1 MSDELEQP
9 RTVGAEVFA
18 KLRAMWGTRF
28 LALWRGTKN
37 LDEVLSTWDEALAD
51 IDPERIQRALVDSR
65 NAENP
70 PTLPEFLRLCRT
82 QPAANDRQPRLPYC
96 GAETSAE
103 QARENLERT
112 RRMFGSIGQAGRR
125 DPLSWAR
132 HPRSAQSIQALAQ
145 GAATD
150 PRLRTILLEHVD
162 EGGTRCRSD
171 EATKALL
178 ALMQAGVV
186 DRLRG
191 IVDVPAYDPEHEP
204 AVARAGAFAEHRA

>member
-37 LDEVLSTWDEALAD
+37 LDEVLSTWDEALAG
-51 IDPERIQRALVDSR
+51 IDPERIRRALVDSQ

-70 PTLPEFLRLCRT
+70 PTLPDFLRLCRT
-82 QPAANDRQPRLPYC
+82 QQANDRQPLLPYC
-96 GAETSAE
+96 GAQTSAE

-132 HPRSAQSIQALAQ
+132 HPRSAQSIHALAQ

-150 PRLRTILLEHVD
+150 PRLRSILLEHVD
-162 EGGTRCRSD
+162 DGGERCRSD
-171 EATKALL
+171 EAAKALL
-178 ALMQAGVV
+178 ALMQAGVI

-191 IVDVPAYDPEHEP
+191 IQDVPAYDPEHEP
-204 AVARAGAFAEHRA
+204 DVARAGAFAEPA